1 MAIRED
7 EWFCAGV
14 VRGTHGLRGDLK
26 VRPVTD
32 DSASLLEA
40 EELEFRKADG
50 AALRLV
56 PVRASLHKG
65 HVLLRL
71 KGLEHIDEV
80 QHLVG
85 CEVFMPFQDL
95 PELDEDEFYWFQLE
109 GLKVID
115 RSRGEL
121 GALKEMF
128 TTPAHD
134 VYVVRGPYGEILIPA
149 VEQMIVRVD
158 LEARCMEVDLPEG
171 LVPDSDEV

>member
-1 MAIRED
+1 MAVRVG

-40 EELEFRKADG
+40 GELEFRKADG
-50 AALRLV
+50 TATRQV
-56 PVRASLHKG
+56 PVRSSLHKG
-65 HVLLRL
+65 DVLLRL

-85 CEVFMPFQDL
+85 SEVYMPYRDL
-95 PELDEDEFYWFQLE
+95 PDLEEDEFYWYQLE
-109 GLKVID
+109 GLRVLD
-115 RSRGEL
+115 RTRGEL
-121 GALKEMF
+121 GTLEEMF

-134 VYVVRGPYGEILIPA
+134 IYVVQGPYGEVLIPV

-158 LEARCMEVDLPEG
+158 LVAGCIEVDLPEG
-171 LVPDSDEV
+171 LVPGSDEV